1 MNTISLSVYSITL
14 YKRFK
19 NKDLE
24 NLSSFDHGKDFL
36 SLVDQLF
43 LSWKQ
48 DVELALYNDEQAK
61 KVSRLRR
68 IGDDCWEYHRHTTF
82 IDGIIESG
90 EYGTQEDIIEIK
102 TGRSKYVK
110 KKEDAS
116 LRPFYFMFYHK
127 PNTEKCFLLVERI
140 GQNGIVTV
148 LEKALR
154 EFLSNA
160 LSEEYTLVLRP
171 YLMPKVLKLNMES
184 VGGAKRVILKG
195 IKNNAV
201 SGTAKQQM
209 FAGCATEVSFVAPK
223 NNYIPGFETLFE
235 KLKKEKDKGETCKID
250 AYECQD
256 VAFEVSFN
264 GKTRMLSV
272 ANITNMGM
280 NVDVTNRV
288 KYEGATGYPTYASLN
303 EQAHQVLSYLD
314 S

>member
-1 MNTISLSVYSITL
+1 MNTISLSVYCITL

-48 DVELALYNDEQAK
+48 DVELSLYNDEQAK

-68 IGDDCWEYHRHTTF
+68 IGDACWEYHRHTTF

-127 PNTEKCFLLVERI
+127 PNTEECFLLVERI

-148 LEKALR
+148 LEK
-154 EFLSNA
+154 
-160 LSEEYTLVLRP
+160 
-171 YLMPKVLKLNMES
+171 
-184 VGGAKRVILKG
+184 
-195 IKNNAV
+195 
-201 SGTAKQQM
+201 
-209 FAGCATEVSFVAPK
+209 
-223 NNYIPGFETLFE
+223 
-235 KLKKEKDKGETCKID
+235 
-250 AYECQD
+250 
-256 VAFEVSFN
+256 
-264 GKTRMLSV
+264 
-272 ANITNMGM
+272 
-280 NVDVTNRV
+280 
-288 KYEGATGYPTYASLN
+288 
-303 EQAHQVLSYLD
+303 H
-314 S
+314 

>member
-36 SLVDQLF
+36 NLVDQLF

-127 PNTEKCFLLVERI
+127 PNTEECFLLVERI
-140 GQNGIVTV
+140 GQNGI
-148 LEKALR
+148 
-154 EFLSNA
+154 
-160 LSEEYTLVLRP
+160 
-171 YLMPKVLKLNMES
+171 
-184 VGGAKRVILKG
+184 
-195 IKNNAV
+195 
-201 SGTAKQQM
+201 
-209 FAGCATEVSFVAPK
+209 
-223 NNYIPGFETLFE
+223 
-235 KLKKEKDKGETCKID
+235 
-250 AYECQD
+250 
-256 VAFEVSFN
+256 
-264 GKTRMLSV
+264 
-272 ANITNMGM
+272 
-280 NVDVTNRV
+280 
-288 KYEGATGYPTYASLN
+288 
-303 EQAHQVLSYLD
+303 EQCPV
-314 S
+314 

>member
-1 MNTISLSVYSITL
+1 MTL

-48 DVELALYNDEQAK
+48 DVELSLYNDEQAK

-68 IGDDCWEYHRHTTF
+68 IGDACWEYHRHTTF

-127 PNTEKCFLLVERI
+127 PNTEECFLLVERI